1 MAEVSRCLNRILLE
15 TMQRSVTRGV
25 LLMFNPGCRLWALGG
40 KRYLLTEDVMKLQE
54 FQQTKVIVSCRFHG
68 KKEIYFK
75 DMEEKMKKKG
85 LILKEELKTL
95 LHLCETQEDIEL
107 ARNVIYRYHAE
118 NRNVCFREFKFG
130 PLFIRL
136 CYELDLEQSAVEL
149 IKDQHLRGFFSDC
162 TSFNILMNMLFIKE
176 NYEGALEVLIEM
188 KNQEVNFNKDTYI
201 LAFAI
206 CYKLNSA
213 KSFNICMNLLDEALM
228 KGEVLIRRAY
238 SFAIALALKQNQVA
252 KARAI
257 YSQILSPDSR
267 ACSNLNVLVHAHSG
281 LLEEALQILEA
292 STEKNH
298 FSLVKKPEFSEEV
311 LSTVKEKV
319 HGQPALQARFK
330 EIYNR
335 LQVAGQII
343 PQTVDAILCIIP
355 QRKKPHI
362 LSFNKRQISRRTL
375 QPLNSFLMVE

>member
-15 TMQRSVTRGV
+15 TMQRSVTRDV
-25 LLMFNPGCRLWALGG
+25 LLRFNPGCRRWALGG
-40 KRYLLTEDVMKLQE
+40 KRYLLTDDVIKLQE
-54 FQQTKVIVSCRFHG
+54 FQQAKVMVSCRFQG

-75 DMEEKMKKKG
+75 DMEEKMKEKG

-95 LHLCETQEDIEL
+95 LHLCETQEDMEL
-107 ARNVIYRYHAE
+107 ARNAIYRYHAE
-118 NRNVCFREFKFG
+118 NRNVCFGEFKFG

-149 IKDQHLRGFFSDC
+149 IKDQHLKGFFSDC
-162 TSFNILMNMLFIKE
+162 TSFNILMNMLFIKD

-188 KNQEVNFNKDTYI
+188 KNQGVKFNKDTYV

-213 KSFNICMNLLDEALM
+213 KSFNTSMNLLDEALI
-228 KGEVLIRRAY
+228 KGEVLTKRAY

-257 YSQILSPDSR
+257 YSQIISPDSR
-267 ACSNLNVLVHAHSG
+267 ACTNLNVLIHAHSG
-281 LLEEALQILEA
+281 LLEGALQILEA
-292 STEKNH
+292 STEKTH
-298 FSLVKKPEFSEEV
+298 SSLVRKPEFSEEV
-311 LSTVKEKV
+311 LATVKEKLY
-319 HGQPALQARFK
+319 GQPALQDRFR

-335 LQVAGQII
+335 LQVAYQII
-343 PQTVDAILCIIP
+343 PQTVDAILCVIP
-355 QRKKPHI
+355 QRKKPDV
-362 LSFNKRQISRRTL
+362 LSFNRRQISRRTL
-375 QPLNSFLMVE
+375 QPLNSFLMAE